1 MCVCVSRYLC
11 FCIFAFF
18 TFLFTQHS
26 DFIGSCWELGLQ
38 NKYVGQLQQFL
49 MGFFVNAPCNTLLCD
64 ENTGNAAPVS
74 NLAPSALITELQNV
88 TEISSFFLRRY
99 LP

>member
-1 MCVCVSRYLC
+1 MGVCVSRYLC
-11 FCIFAFF
+11 FCLFAFF

-26 DFIGSCWELGLQ
+26 DFVGSCWELGLQ
-38 NKYVGQLQQFL
+38 NKYVGQLQQFFT
-49 MGFFVNAPCNTLLCD
+49 GIFVNAPSNTLLCD

-88 TEISSFFLRRY
+88 TEISALKI
-99 LP
+99 